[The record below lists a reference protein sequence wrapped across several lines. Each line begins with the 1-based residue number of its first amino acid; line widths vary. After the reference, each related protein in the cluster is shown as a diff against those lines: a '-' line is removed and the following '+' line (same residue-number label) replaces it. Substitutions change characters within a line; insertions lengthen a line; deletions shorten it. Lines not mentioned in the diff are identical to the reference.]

1 MMRALYGL
9 LPPRKRLEWYPPFRA
24 MGIRVT
30 FLAAEWRELRIRLPL
45 SRFNRNPGGG
55 MFGGA
60 MASLADPLP
69 ALACARVFP
78 GYAVWTRSMTIDFRH
93 EGRSDLE
100 MRLAIGP
107 QQEQEILAELSR
119 RQRATPVF
127 EYGFYDTR
135 NRLCAWVHNR
145 VAIRPAGYRPSDGA
159 LGPPR
164 RGK

>member
-1 MMRALYGL
+1 MRALYRL
-9 LPPRKRLEWYPPFRA
+9 MPPRKRLEWYTPFRA

-30 FLAAEWRELRIRLPL
+30 YLADDWRVIRIRLPL

-69 ALACARVFP
+69 ALVCARVFP
-78 GYAVWTRSMTIDFRH
+78 GYAVWTRGMTIDFRH

-100 MRLAIGP
+100 IRLVMGSP
-107 QQEQEILAELSR
+107 QEQEIRTELSR

-135 NRLCAWVHNR
+135 ERLCAWVHNR
-145 VAIRPAGYRPSDGA
+145 VAIRPVGYRPGGGA
-159 LGPPR
+159 LGSPR
-164 RGK
+164 RG